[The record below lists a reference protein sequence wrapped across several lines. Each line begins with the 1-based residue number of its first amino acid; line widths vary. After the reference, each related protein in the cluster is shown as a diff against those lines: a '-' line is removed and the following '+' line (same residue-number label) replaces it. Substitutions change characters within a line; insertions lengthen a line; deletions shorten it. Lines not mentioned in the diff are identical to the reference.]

1 MIQGSS
7 QFRKVADKFKAL
19 KKILKNQINGMVAAL
34 TTYKDQNYTII
45 DRKILYKVEDSFM
58 EVSYRYNTVYAYL
71 EEFDN
76 GKVS

>member
-1 MIQGSS
+1 
-7 QFRKVADKFKAL
+7 
-19 KKILKNQINGMVAAL
+19 MVAAL

>member
-1 MIQGSS
+1 
-7 QFRKVADKFKAL
+7 
-19 KKILKNQINGMVAAL
+19 MVAAL

-71 EEFDN
+71 EEFEN